1 MIGTYDPT
9 TDAGMVRLLIADTDV
24 TDVLF
29 ADEEIAAALDMG
41 GSAKLAAATLL
52 GALASNH
59 ARLAMRIQRGGVS
72 EDMTQVAKELRAQA
86 AVLREEGLAEDD
98 AGAVLEAT
106 ISPSYER
113 YSYTRNLLLD
123 REDEVR

>member
-9 TDAGMVRLLIADTDV
+9 TDAGRVRLLIADTDV

-59 ARLAMRIQRGGVS
+59 ARLAIRIQRGGVS

-98 AGAVLEAT
+98 GAVLEAT

>member
-1 MIGTYDPT
+1 
-9 TDAGMVRLLIADTDV
+9 MVRLLIADTDV

-86 AVLREEGLAEDD
+86 AVLREEGLAED

>member
-86 AVLREEGLAEDD
+86 AVLREEGLAED

-123 REDEVR
+123 CEDEVR

>member
-1 MIGTYDPT
+1 
-9 TDAGMVRLLIADTDV
+9 MVRLLIADTDV

-86 AVLREEGLAEDD
+86 AVLREEGLAED
-98 AGAVLEAT
+98 AGPVLEAT

>member
-9 TDAGMVRLLIADTDV
+9 TDAGRVRLLIADTDV

-86 AVLREEGLAEDD
+86 AVLREEGLAED
-98 AGAVLEAT
+98 AVAVLEAT

>member
-9 TDAGMVRLLIADTDV
+9 TDAGRVRLLIADTDV

-86 AVLREEGLAEDD
+86 AVLREEGLAED
-98 AGAVLEAT
+98 AGPVLEAT

>member
-1 MIGTYDPT
+1 
-9 TDAGMVRLLIADTDV
+9 
-24 TDVLF
+24 
-29 ADEEIAAALDMG
+29 
-41 GSAKLAAATLL
+41 
-52 GALASNH
+52 
-59 ARLAMRIQRGGVS
+59 
-72 EDMTQVAKELRAQA
+72 
-86 AVLREEGLAEDD
+86 VLREEGLAED

>member
-86 AVLREEGLAEDD
+86 AVLREEGLAED

>member
-1 MIGTYDPT
+1 
-9 TDAGMVRLLIADTDV
+9 MVRLLIADTDV

>member
-59 ARLAMRIQRGGVS
+59 ARLAIRIQRGGVS

-86 AVLREEGLAEDD
+86 AVLREEGLAED